1 MDRFNSRKT
10 FPAGS
15 TIFSEG
21 DFGRS
26 AYLVEQGRVE
36 IYRGNGA
43 GRCSLD
49 TLGPSELFG
58 EMALV
63 DKGKRSATAA
73 ALEDTV
79 CLVLSEADLDQALD
93 RADPFLRNLCL
104 VLSKRLRASNN
115 KISPLTREIA
125 DALAAA

>member
-1 MDRFNSRKT
+1 MDRSHSRKT

-21 DFGRS
+21 DYGRS

-36 IYRGNGA
+36 IYRGRGA
-43 GRCSLD
+43 ARCALD
-49 TLGPSELFG
+49 TLGPNELFG

-63 DKGKRSATAA
+63 DKGKRSATAT

-79 CLVLSEADLDQALD
+79 CVVLSEDDLDRALD

-104 VLSKRLRASNN
+104 VLSKRLRSSNE
-115 KISPLTREIA
+115 KIAPSTGEIA
-125 DALAAA
+125 GALAAA